1 MGMIAAGSLDRR
13 IQFERPV
20 TTRDPTY
27 NTSKTTW
34 EPHVKVWAQVR
45 DVLPSRAESVDESI
59 SIQRRPARVR
69 IRYREDITADMRVI
83 YKGRVMEIISGPAEL
98 GRREGLEMMVEEL
111 STHGDAP

>member
-1 MGMIAAGSLDRR
+1 MKAGKLDRR
-13 IQFERPV
+13 IRIDRPV
-20 TTRDPTY
+20 VTKDPSY
-27 NTSKTTW
+27 GTSQTVWQPFLT
-34 EPHVKVWAQVR
+34 VWAQVQ
-45 DVLPSRAESVDESI
+45 DVLPSRAESVDDSI